1 MQIKQILHELDI
13 ADEIQPHDI
22 NQSLFEQ
29 ILNSDLSEEKKIR
42 ASDLFKA
49 VM

>member
-13 ADEIQPHDI
+13 ADEIQPQDI

-29 ILNSDLSEEKKIR
+29 ILNSDLPEEKKLR
-42 ASDLFKA
+42 A
-49 VM
+49 